1 MNNLIIVKRE
11 LTDMLSQIPNDWDSH
26 KRLEFVKVAIRSII
40 AGLVGRNRKEL
51 KYEIDE
57 LESTPNEMHCLK
69 STACGLLVGCEE
81 TRNKLPYILI
91 SV

>member
-1 MNNLIIVKRE
+1 M
-11 LTDMLSQIPNDWDSH
+11 
-26 KRLEFVKVAIRSII
+26 EFVKVAIRSII
-40 AGLVGRNRKEL
+40 AGLVGRIRKEL

-57 LESTPNEMHCLK
+57 LESTPNETHCLK
-69 STACGLLVGCEE
+69 STACGLVGCEE